1 MSISWAN
8 LGMSLVFAVVIP
20 EIFMYYLNRY
30 RQHSKSKSEHLN
42 EVMFFTDKGF
52 QCKSHCYNRFIC
64 TKDSCSYRHLRY
76 TYQITWLSVPLPFP
90 TCLFLLFLL
99 RSFTVCVIRVNTR
112 VKAFIYTS
120 AFEFTIKFCNITEVM
135 KLI

>member
-8 LGMSLVFAVVIP
+8 LGVSLVFAVVIP
-20 EIFMYYLNRY
+20 EILMYYLNRY
-30 RQHSKSKSEHLN
+30 RQHSKSNAEHLN

-76 TYQITWLSVPLPFP
+76 CWLSVPLPFP

-99 RSFTVCVIRVNTR
+99 RSFTGCIVGVYTCVRTI
-112 VKAFIYTS
+112 IYTS
-120 AFEFTIKFCNITEVM
+120 AFEFTVKFCNIAEVM
-135 KLI
+135 KLIW